1 MMHRLIVIA
10 RCTEEHFSDI
20 IIEAPII
27 FSDKVRL
34 LFIDGSFMDIRYP
47 VDSKY
52 SFHWQLEDE
61 IIRIDT
67 APHHRQVSTYPRH
80 MHIGKEE
87 NVVKDSVTEIG
98 NTVEENVKCVLEFVR
113 STVGKYVG
121 YFQMVECGMFPVF
134 IILPY

>member
-10 RCTEEHFSDI
+10 RCAEEHFPDI
-20 IIEAPII
+20 ISEAPII

-52 SFHWQLEDE
+52 SFHWQLEDG

-80 MHIGKEE
+80 MHIGKEG
-87 NVVKDSVTEIG
+87 NVVEDSVTGVG
-98 NTVEENVKCVLEFVR
+98 NNIEENVKCVLGFVR
-113 STVGKYVG
+113 ERI
-121 YFQMVECGMFPVF
+121 VE
-134 IILPY
+134 

>member
-10 RCTEEHFSDI
+10 RCAEEHFSDI

-27 FSDKVRL
+27 FSDKVSL

-87 NVVKDSVTEIG
+87 NV
-98 NTVEENVKCVLEFVR
+98 KCVLEFVQ
-113 STVGKYVG
+113 SKVGK
-121 YFQMVECGMFPVF
+121 
-134 IILPY
+134 